1 LAAANIN
8 SLQDERREAEE
19 CADGIKFFL
28 LPGIQNATRIRGKFS
43 PAQMNIIVWGI
54 NYAPELTGIAPYN
67 RALCEHLHKAG
78 HEVRM
83 VTTFS
88 YYPAWK
94 KTAADRGKLYRTD
107 VVNGVKVFRCWHY
120 VPHRVTTLKRMV
132 HEATFI
138 STTLLR
144 LLTLPRPDIY
154 VVISPPLLLGLA
166 ARVLQMFRSTPYV
179 FHVQDLQPDAAV
191 GLGMLKP
198 SAFTR
203 LLYRLEALAY
213 RRAVAVSGISHE
225 MLDAFTRKGV
235 PAARQIYFP
244 NGVTLPAQNNLP
256 SLGKF
261 RARHG
266 FKAEEFLAIYS
277 GNLGVK
283 QGLDILVE
291 AAKQL
296 GGTLVR
302 IVICGDG
309 AMRPKLEASIQK
321 KRLQNI
327 LLLPLQPD
335 KEYQEMLADA
345 DVCLITQQAGSG
357 AAFLPSKLLAVLALA
372 RPVVGVADETSALR
386 RAIAEGGFGKCVQ
399 PGDAKNLSQVLQAL
413 AANRTELDQYGS
425 NGRQYVEQF
434 AFGKV
439 LPRFAADLKKLLKI

>member
-1 LAAANIN
+1 M
-8 SLQDERREAEE
+8 
-19 CADGIKFFL
+19 KV
-28 LPGIQNATRIRGKFS
+28 
-43 PAQMNIIVWGI
+43 IVWGI

-67 RALCEHLHKAG
+67 RALCEHLHNTG

-94 KTAADRGKLYRTD
+94 KTEADRGRLYRTD
-107 VVNGVKVFRCWHY
+107 VINGVKIFRCWHY
-120 VPHRVTTLKRMV
+120 VPQRVTTLKRIF

-138 STTLLR
+138 TTTFLR

-154 VVISPPLLLGLA
+154 VVVSPPLLLGLA
-166 ARVLQMFRSTPYV
+166 VRVLQLFKSRPYV
-179 FHVQDLQPDAAV
+179 YHVQDLQPDAAV

-213 RRAVAVSGISHE
+213 RHAAAVSGIGQG
-225 MLDAFTRKGV
+225 MMDAFTRKGV

-244 NGVTLPAQNNLP
+244 NGATLPEQNNLP
-256 SLGKF
+256 TRGKF
-261 RARHG
+261 RTRHG
-266 FKAEEFLAIYS
+266 FKADEFLAIYS

-291 AAKQL
+291 AARQL
-296 GGTLVR
+296 GGTSVR

-309 AMRPKLEASIQK
+309 AVRPKLEASIRQEK
-321 KRLQNI
+321 LQNMT
-327 LLLPLQPD
+327 LLPLQPD

-345 DVCLITQQAGSG
+345 DVCLVTQQTGSG
-357 AAFLPSKLLAVLALA
+357 AAFLPSKLLTVLALA

-386 RAIAEGGFGKCVQ
+386 PAIAEGGFGICVQ

-413 AANRTELDQYGS
+413 ADNRTDLEQYGR
-425 NGRQYVEQF
+425 NGRKYVEQF
-434 AFGKV
+434 AFDKV
-439 LPRFAADLKKLLKI
+439 LPRFTADLEKLLKKS

>member
-1 LAAANIN
+1 MKVTI
-8 SLQDERREAEE
+8 
-19 CADGIKFFL
+19 
-28 LPGIQNATRIRGKFS
+28 
-43 PAQMNIIVWGI
+43 WGI

-67 RALCEHLHKAG
+67 RALCEYLRKTG

-88 YYPAWK
+88 YYPVWRK
-94 KTAADRGKLYRTD
+94 SAADRGKLFRTD
-107 VVNGVKVFRCWHY
+107 VINGVNVFRCWHY
-120 VPHRVTTLKRMV
+120 VPQRVTTLKRIV

-138 STTLLR
+138 TTTFLR

-154 VVISPPLLLGLA
+154 VVVSPPLLLGLA
-166 ARVLQMFRSTPYV
+166 VRVLQMIRSSPYV
-179 FHVQDLQPDAAV
+179 FHVQDLQPDAAL

-213 RRAVAVSGISHE
+213 RHAAAVSGISHG

-256 SLGKF
+256 LRGKF

-266 FKAEEFLAIYS
+266 FKPDEFLAIYS

-291 AAKQL
+291 AARL
-296 GGTLVR
+296 LVGTPVR

-309 AMRPKLEASIQK
+309 AIRPKLEAAIRQEK
-321 KRLQNI
+321 LENMT
-327 LLLPLQPD
+327 LLPLQPD
-335 KEYQEMLADA
+335 QEYQEMLADA
-345 DVCLITQQAGSG
+345 DVCLVTQQAGAG
-357 AAFLPSKLLAVLALA
+357 AAFLPSKLLSVLALA
-372 RPVVGVADETSALR
+372 RPVIGVADDTSALR
-386 RAIAEGGFGKCVQ
+386 LAMAQGGFGKCIQ
-399 PGDAKNLSQVLQAL
+399 PGDAKNLAQVLQSF

-425 NGRQYVEQF
+425 NGRKYVEQF
-434 AFGKV
+434 AFDKV
-439 LPRFAADLKKLLKI
+439 LPKFTADLEHLLKK